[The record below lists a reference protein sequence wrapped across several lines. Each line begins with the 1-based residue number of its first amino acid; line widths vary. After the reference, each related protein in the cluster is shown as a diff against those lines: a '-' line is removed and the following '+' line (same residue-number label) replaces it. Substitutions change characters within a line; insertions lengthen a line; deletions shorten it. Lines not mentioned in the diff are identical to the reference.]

1 MEIIGTLQSS
11 VALQDRM
18 TPVFRSMVNVMT
30 TVINSFD
37 AIDNASQH
45 SLDVSQIQ
53 AAQTELS
60 KIDETLNKIES
71 GISQSKNEQ
80 DRFNN
85 SVRNGQT
92 AMGGLEK
99 KVLSLVATY
108 ATLQTVQKAID
119 ISDTMTQTTA
129 RLNMMNDGLQTTKQ
143 LQDKIFLA
151 AERSRGSYLGTAD
164 AVSKMGI
171 MAGDAFSSNDELIAF
186 SEQLNKQFVIA
197 GTSTQGI
204 DAAMLQ
210 LTQAMGS
217 GVLRGEELNSV
228 FEQAPTII
236 QSIADYLDVP
246 IGEIRDL
253 AKEGEIT
260 ADIVKSALL
269 SVADETNAKFEQMP
283 MTLAQIGTSIQNHAL
298 MAFQPV
304 LERLN
309 EIANSENF
317 QNLVSGIIN
326 TLVTVSQV
334 VMTIF
339 DLIATVGSFMYN
351 NSSILAPIIL
361 GTATA
366 LGIYVTALTVYNTIQ
381 AISNGIKA
389 FAAVKAS
396 VHAAALM
403 LESGATFAA
412 TAAQHGFNA
421 ALLAS
426 PVTWIVLAIIAV
438 IAVIYAVVAAI
449 NKVTGSTISATGIIT
464 GAIASAGAFIWNII
478 VGVVNAVIGIGVE
491 LWNLVAT
498 FANFFANVFNDPVGA
513 IINLFSG
520 MFDFILGIVQA
531 AAKLI
536 DTVLQTDMSGAIAGF
551 RDTVAEK
558 TAEIVG
564 EQTVVMEKLNAED
577 YQFSG
582 INYDEA
588 WNAGYSFGEGID
600 NKVGD
605 MFNPDDLM
613 SNIPNPGDYP
623 AYNLDGYGDIA
634 GNIGDTADNTEKM
647 ADSMDKSATELKYL
661 REIAER
667 QAINKFTTAE
677 IKIDMQNMRN
687 EIKSDTDID
696 GLVYKF
702 ADKLEEVLL
711 ITAEGVPV

>member
-1 MEIIGTLQSS
+1 
-11 VALQDRM
+11 M
-18 TPVFRSMVNVMT
+18 TPVFRSMISVMNS
-30 TVINSFD
+30 VINSFD
-37 AIDNASQH
+37 SLDNASQ
-45 SLDVSQIQ
+45 SALDPAQIQ
-53 AAQTELS
+53 SAQQELS
-60 KIDETLNKIES
+60 KMNGVLDNIENE
-71 GISQSKNEQ
+71 ISQNKNEQ
-80 DRFNN
+80 ERFNN
-85 SVRNGQT
+85 SIRNGQS

-99 KVLSLVATY
+99 KVLGLAAAYLS
-108 ATLQTVQKAID
+108 VQSAQKVIGL
-119 ISDTMTQTTA
+119 SDTMTQTTA

-151 AERSRGSYLGTAD
+151 AERSRGAYLNTAD

-171 MAGDAFSSNDELIAF
+171 MAKDAFGSNDELIAF

-197 GTSTQGI
+197 GTSTQGV

-236 QSIADYLDVP
+236 QTIADYMDVP
-246 IGEIRDL
+246 IGQIRDM
-253 AKEGEIT
+253 ASEGQIT

-269 SVADETNAKFEQMP
+269 SAADETNAKFEQMP
-283 MTLAQIGTSIQNHAL
+283 MTFAQIGTSIQNNAL

-309 EIANSENF
+309 EIANSERF
-317 QNLVSGIIN
+317 QNLVSGVIN
-326 TLVTVSQV
+326 ALVTVSGI

-339 DLIATVGSFMYN
+339 DLVATVGSFMYDN
-351 NSSILAPIIL
+351 WSILEPIIM
-361 GTATA
+361 G
-366 LGIYVTALTVYNTIQ
+366 VV
-381 AISNGIKA
+381 S
-389 FAAVKAS
+389 
-396 VHAAALM
+396 ALM
-403 LESGATFAA
+403 LYMLYLGISNVMEAANNISKGIAAVRAYAAAAANTALAAAERNEAMAKASA
-412 TAAQHGFNA
+412 TAAQYGFNA

-426 PVTWIVLAIIAV
+426 PVTWIVLAIIALIV
-438 IAVIYAVVAAI
+438 VIYAVVAAI
-449 NKVTGSTISATGIIT
+449 NKVTGSTISATGIIM
-464 GAIASAGAFIWNII
+464 GAFAFVGAAIWNII
-478 VGVVNAVIGIGVE
+478 VGVVNAVIGIGIE
-491 LWNLVAT
+491 LYNLIAT

-536 DTVLQTDMSGAIAGF
+536 DTILKTDMAGAVEGF
-551 RDTVAEK
+551 RNTVAEK

-564 EQTVVMEKLNAED
+564 DQVVVMEKLNASD

-582 INYDEA
+582 LDYGEA
-588 WNAGYSFGEGID
+588 WDAGYNFGEGIE
-600 NKVGD
+600 NKVGN
-605 MFNPDDLM
+605 MFNPDDLT

-623 AYNLDGYGDIA
+623 AYDLSGYGGTA
-634 GNIGDTADNTEKM
+634 GNIADTADNTGRM
-647 ADSMDKSATELKYL
+647 ADTMDKSETELKYL

-677 IKIDMQNMRN
+677 VKIDMTGMRN
-687 EIKSDTDID
+687 EIKSDDDID

-702 ADKLEEVLL
+702 TNKLEEVLL